1 MLMHRGA
8 GGGSRGLRGS
18 HLSHGQVRG
27 PRSGLGASPGALNFA
42 DVKMEMLLP
51 SKQMLTRV
59 VFMSLKLG
67 APKRGRRC
75 RQTTHAC
82 VGSTWACRR
91 RGHRWGFLTPGGR
104 EEEAEG
110 PAEDLGQVRWKTRE
124 GKDLLGTAE
133 WGRAS
138 SRRWVAES
146 AAAGDRPDQDPES
159 CGVGGAARL
168 GTGLGTSLDCS
179 VDLRVHNPH
188 ALCRA
193 PWV

>member
-1 MLMHRGA
+1 M
-8 GGGSRGLRGS
+8 
-18 HLSHGQVRG
+18 
-27 PRSGLGASPGALNFA
+27 
-42 DVKMEMLLP
+42 
-51 SKQMLTRV
+51 
-59 VFMSLKLG
+59 
-67 APKRGRRC
+67 C
-75 RQTTHAC
+75 RQH
-82 VGSTWACRR
+82 VGVQMSWAQA
-91 RGHRWGFLTPGGR
+91 GSLTPGGR

-133 WGRAS
+133 WGHAS

-159 CGVGGAARL
+159 CGVGGGARL
-168 GTGLGTSLDCS
+168 GTGLGTSLDRS

-193 PWV
+193 PWVQTRRVRAGPQAGGLRDSGGRARRKKGLGEF